1 MDQLDPLSAANEAV
15 ARISAARRLRRNG
28 RLYSGDDA
36 AARLNQG
43 ALGMPT
49 EPAPLVR
56 PIALV
61 PLSGAYETPAPL
73 PTWGAPPHNPLSLYS
88 TAQANA
94 PKIEAA
100 IAGGGV
106 ADPWMEPFHPRQ
118 QQVAPPTIAAPQLL
132 LPPGRTADHALN
144 AQAVNGL
151 KIESAIAGGGVAD
164 PWMEPFHP
172 RQQQV
177 APPTIAA
184 PQLLLPPGR
193 TADRALKIESA
204 IGGGVANPG
213 PQAAQIFAPQPV
225 VALSGIRRPVADP
238 ATADPAALRQPA
250 PHIPLGYEQSGGN
263 VLDAALNAAGAIA
276 DPILADVSGGGP
288 GTSTAKGN
296 QLINAKL
303 QERLDAVLGR
313 ATAGSGRVQ
322 MPLTTGFRAG
332 DSAAA
337 ANPAEDLI
345 DAVAAQRPD
354 AGPATAARA
363 ARNRDTLLAAIRKGA
378 GDRARAAGQVLEPA
392 FGPVDLGAGR
402 AVDRGMQQLAKGTS
416 GQLSHSLRNLGR
428 GARVLLP
435 AAAAAAPLI
444 PVAMGAADGYS
455 EAGAGGALI
464 QGGSA
469 ALGGIAGG
477 AMAGALAGSVV
488 PGFGTVIGGILGGL
502 GGMALGK
509 GLTSAAQGAV
519 DAAKSGDTGVIGQLG
534 KSLDPMI
541 DTATERQQREVMRE
555 INSPANQLI
564 RQQQEE
570 RQARARADMATQLY
584 LQSLN

>member
-1 MDQLDPLSAANEAV
+1 MDQLDPLSAADEAV
-15 ARISAARRLRRNG
+15 ARISAGRRLRRNG

-36 AARLNQG
+36 VARLNQG

-56 PIALV
+56 PTALV
-61 PLSGAYETPAPL
+61 PLSGAYEAPAPL
-73 PTWGAPPHNPLSLYS
+73 PAWGTPPHNPLSLYS

-100 IAGGGV
+100 IAGGQAQPMAQGSGGPVLNPLAAGAPQPSASRFQGV
-106 ADPWMEPFHPRQ
+106 LDGVSHDADLGYHAFNDVVDGVYGRSRALA
-118 QQVAPPTIAAPQLL
+118 APPQPVAAPSLQAPQL
-132 LPPGRTADHALN
+132 
-144 AQAVNGL
+144 
-151 KIESAIAGGGVAD
+151 
-164 PWMEPFHP
+164 
-172 RQQQV
+172 
-177 APPTIAA
+177 
-184 PQLLLPPGR
+184 
-193 TADRALKIESA
+193 
-204 IGGGVANPG
+204 
-213 PQAAQIFAPQPV
+213 FAPQPV

-238 ATADPAALRQPA
+238 ATADPAARRQPA
-250 PHIPLGYEQSGGN
+250 PHIPLGYEQSGGS

-288 GTSTAKGN
+288 GTSTVKGN

-313 ATAGSGRVQ
+313 TTAGSGQVQ
-322 MPLTTGFRAG
+322 LPLTTGFRAG
-332 DSAAA
+332 GGSAPS

-363 ARNRDTLLAAIRKGA
+363 ARNRDTLLAAIRRGA
-378 GDRARAAGQVLEPA
+378 GDRARAVGQVLEPA

-444 PVAMGAADGYS
+444 PVVMGAADGYS

-464 QGGSA
+464 QGGAA
-469 ALGGIAGG
+469 ALGGVAGG
-477 AMAGALAGSVV
+477 AMAGAIAGSVV
-488 PGFGTVIGGILGGL
+488 PGFGNVIGGILGGL

-519 DAAKSGDTGVIGQLG
+519 DAAQGGDTGVIGQIG

-564 RQQQEE
+564 RRQQEE